1 MPSCSAINCAKRSVR
16 TINKSNTIN
25 FCVIRFSFPLGDKT
39 RLAQW
44 VHKVKRKDWVP
55 NMNSRLCASHFA
67 EECFVITGGK
77 KHLTPTAVP
86 TIFDFSLNG
95 KCMTAQEKPGNDAST
110 TPIAPPPP
118 DIQPTTSKEHN
129 YTVSRSPK
137 SIKRQME
144 TQLISVEERLDH
156 CRKKLKTEQRR
167 TCVIGF
173 IASARSALNIFH
185 DLVEKDNAQCRYL
198 LTYKLSQD
206 HLELFFSS
214 VRARGGFNNN
224 PTTRQFTAAYKRIC
238 SQENQGKTSLLT
250 LF

>member
-86 TIFDFSLNG
+86 TIFDFSLKG

-156 CRKKLKTEQRR
+156 CRKKLKTEQLKTWRLKKQVN
-167 TCVIGF
+167 C
-173 IASARSALNIFH
+173 
-185 DLVEKDNAQCRYL
+185 LVELLRNTLADGGTLQTPTGKIQWKYL
-198 LTYKLSQD
+198 VELNKL
-206 HLELFFSS
+206 
-214 VRARGGFNNN
+214 
-224 PTTRQFTAAYKRIC
+224 
-238 SQENQGKTSLLT
+238 QEKEGLR
-250 LF
+250 